1 MTHPNGQTNVNRV
14 TSFTGRQIR
23 IRMRSVMAR
32 LARNVLVGELKD
44 FLLITVTMIKMLP
57 IIPSRKITLKTNTAS
72 RLTSL

>member
-1 MTHPNGQTNVNRV
+1 MTHPNGQTNVKRV

-23 IRMRSVMAR
+23 MRMRSVMAR